1 MCISHPRLL
10 PEVNLNAGPASINP
24 KTSLPGSTWFAGNFN
39 PALNALSA
47 QQLAREL
54 PAATAH
60 LRSAPATST
69 ASSADQDF
77 FGSNPYWLRADQVE
91 EYRASLYGKLAHNAA
106 GTQAAHKMQAQQCQ
120 SGSSTSSLPLP
131 TGFRPA
137 FFTSSSLSGASE
149 SVSDDSVPPP
159 YSPRRAPASHFTDS
173 KSPKDV
179 CATDMFAA
187 QQQASSY
194 SPQLAAA
201 VGGIASQTLFSR
213 MTQAFLEAFAGPS
226 PGANAVGGPRTW
238 DANKVA
244 AVLSGQ
250 ARIEIVQQPSQS
262 PAEPAAASV
271 EGLGL
276 QLGGLS
282 LDTLPRS
289 RSSSPGPSSPAGLP
303 CSFEEIRR
311 RWCGQ

>member
-1 MCISHPRLL
+1 M
-10 PEVNLNAGPASINP
+10 AGSPASSINP
-24 KTSLPGSTWFAGNFN
+24 KPTTPTTNWFAGNFN

-47 QQLAREL
+47 QQVARDL

-60 LRSAPATST
+60 LRSSPAP
-69 ASSADQDF
+69 SSNGTNQDF

-106 GTQAAHKMQAQQCQ
+106 GAQVAHKMQQQQ
-120 SGSSTSSLPLP
+120 SVTHSPASTLPLP

-137 FFTSSSLSGASE
+137 FFTTSNP
-149 SVSDDSVPPP
+149 DDATPPP
-159 YSPRRAPASHFTDS
+159 YSPRRAPASHFIDA

-179 CATDMFAA
+179 STSDLFAA
-187 QQQASSY
+187 QQDPKPYSSQ
-194 SPQLAAA
+194 STAAA
-201 VGGIASQTLFSR
+201 GSLASQSLFSR
-213 MTQAFLEAFAGPS
+213 MTQAFVEAFAGPA
-226 PGANAVGGPRTW
+226 PGGARAGSW

-250 ARIEIVQQPSQS
+250 ARLEVVPSKSQ
-262 PAEPAAASV
+262 AADSSTSV

-282 LDTLPRS
+282 LEGARS
-289 RSSSPGPSSPAGLP
+289 RSSSPGPTTPTSLP
-303 CSFEEIRR
+303 CSFDEIRR